1 MLSLD
6 TPTPIRDAVA
16 SLNARTPVAVALSS
30 AQWREV
36 PVQIRQRAFFS
47 ANVANKRLLGEMQSR
62 ISGALSQAREAVAN
76 GDRIFSRANFVK
88 EMQDLGQSLGL
99 SPADPSKVGTLE
111 DITSRKR
118 LELIYDTQVGM
129 AYGYAKWKRDMSDEV
144 GMEFFPAYEFKRTAK
159 RDEPRYWGEHW
170 KAAISALGGPKAA
183 GAAMVPDT
191 NAEYGFQM
199 IALKTS
205 PIWRFISS
213 PKVVS
218 GGLDT
223 DFPPFAFRSGM
234 GVRDVSRKVAEAAG
248 LDVGG
253 QLAADPGEAEP
264 ATPQT
269 LEETGDEQQR
279 EAAAEAKEAAATV
292 KERAQGSVNEGLQT
306 SVDGLEGEI
315 VRSLEKDFG
324 RRVRRTVSK
333 TGAAALEWVEPLSSS
348 ASRNI
353 EVLRR
358 AGEFDG
364 DLRAAIQ
371 AALSEA
377 RASMTSAIDLDALA
391 YVESAV
397 ALPGA
402 ENTQNGLMALLAQ
415 LVYLLEDLGVIE
427 REEGDS

>member
-1 MLSLD
+1 M
-6 TPTPIRDAVA
+6 
-16 SLNARTPVAVALSS
+16 
-30 AQWREV
+30 
-36 PVQIRQRAFFS
+36 QIRQRAFFS
-47 ANVANKRLLGEMQSR
+47 ANVADKRLLGEMQSR

-76 GDRIFSRANFVK
+76 GERIFSRANFVK
-88 EMQDLGQSLGL
+88 EMQDLGVSLGL
-99 SPADPSKVGTLE
+99 TPADPSKVGTLE

-129 AYGYAKWKRDMSDEV
+129 AYGYAKWKRDMADEV

-183 GAAMVPDT
+183 GAAMVPDA
-191 NAEYGFQM
+191 NAEYGFKM

-248 LDVGG
+248 LEFPSESGKVGKWEG
-253 QLAADPGEAEP
+253 GKVGEEE
-264 ATPQT
+264 T
-269 LEETGDEQQR
+269 ETGDELQR
-279 EAAAEAKEAAATV
+279 EAAVEAKEAAATV
-292 KERAQGSVNEGLQT
+292 KERAQGSVNEGLQA

-358 AGEFDG
+358 AGAFGG

-371 AALSEA
+371 AAVSEA

-402 ENTQNGLMALLAQ
+402 ENTQTGLMALLAQ

-427 REEGDS
+427 PTEGGES